1 MRFPLIIITTCGV
14 IALALAVGVL
24 RPGLSSATLQRHA
37 ERSVAG
43 CMAHAGFDPAG
54 PLTIELAWS
63 PRDRALQRCWS
74 HAAKDPRFERL
85 ALVDPIADAKKR
97 RAEGFEA
104 WRCAER
110 SGYVRTTRIPLSGPD
125 GYPLQLAAGNF
136 RVGSSDARPRA
147 LLSRRGEVQPAN
159 RSRPTDGRT
168 GSSRPTPPTASA
180 ASATPTRA
188 AASTRTAVTAL
199 TPTQTP
205 QPDRSDHDQNDRS
218 AMVAPGRPVRPRL
231 SQR

>member
-1 MRFPLIIITTCGV
+1 MRLPLIIITTCGV

-54 PLTIELAWS
+54 PLTTELAWS

-85 ALVDPIADAKKR
+85 ALVDPVADAQKR
-97 RAEGFEA
+97 RAEGFAA

-136 RVGSSDARPRA
+136 RVGSSERDLERFY
-147 LLSRRGEVQPAN
+147 
-159 RSRPTDGRT
+159 
-168 GSSRPTPPTASA
+168 
-180 ASATPTRA
+180 RA
-188 AASTRTAVTAL
+188 AAKCTGESIEAYRWSDGRFSPDPADGKRCLRHAHKGSGKHAHGCYGTDTYPDPSTGS
-199 TPTQTP
+199 
-205 QPDRSDHDQNDRS
+205 DRS
-218 AMVAPGRPVRPRL
+218 
-231 SQR
+231 